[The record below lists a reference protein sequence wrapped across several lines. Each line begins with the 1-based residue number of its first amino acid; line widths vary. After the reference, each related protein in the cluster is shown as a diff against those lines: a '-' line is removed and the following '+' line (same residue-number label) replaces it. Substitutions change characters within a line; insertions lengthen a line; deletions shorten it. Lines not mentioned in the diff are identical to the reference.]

1 MERNAR
7 DIAFYDT
14 LRRGMMTSTSSLAFP
29 SSTRSSVAVTVRRRG
44 RAACASRRRSLARE
58 ATGTGT
64 TGGSLDDQVV
74 ETSSSS
80 ASNAPSSSSFEPR
93 VDVRATVSALLIGS
107 AFFIVN
113 RRVAAAVEKRKARE
127 ELEEE
132 RRRLK
137 LERLRGG
144 ASMDDENDVEER
156 LERAYA
162 EEAEAREFG
171 NFLGG
176 VVRVRMPQ
184 PLGRPLTDVEA
195 EERKVSAASKR
206 LKELEEKA
214 KSGDGYE
221 TDLDDRPIPWWMT
234 SVSAVVVLLLTW
246 SSIGLGSVDRVANAP
261 PLTPEEI
268 ERFRR

>member
-1 MERNAR
+1 
-7 DIAFYDT
+7 
-14 LRRGMMTSTSSLAFP
+14 MMSTSSAFT
-29 SSTRSSVAVTVRRRG
+29 SSTRSTVAVTAHRRG
-44 RAACASRRRSLARE
+44 RPARGSRRRSLARE
-58 ATGTGT
+58 AMGTGT
-64 TGGSLDDQVV
+64 SEGSLDEQVV

-80 ASNAPSSSSFEPR
+80 NASNASSSSSSSSSFEPR
-93 VDVRATVSALLIGS
+93 VDVRATVSAILIGS

>member
-1 MERNAR
+1 M
-7 DIAFYDT
+7 
-14 LRRGMMTSTSSLAFP
+14 
-29 SSTRSSVAVTVRRRG
+29 
-44 RAACASRRRSLARE
+44 
-58 ATGTGT
+58 GTGT
-64 TGGSLDDQVV
+64 SEGSLDEQVV

-80 ASNAPSSSSFEPR
+80 NASNASSSSSSSSSFEPR
-93 VDVRATVSALLIGS
+93 VDVRATVSAILIGS

>member
-1 MERNAR
+1 M
-7 DIAFYDT
+7 
-14 LRRGMMTSTSSLAFP
+14 STSLAFT
-29 SSTRSSVAVTVRRRG
+29 SSTRSSVAVTARRRG
-44 RAACASRRRSLARE
+44 RPARGSRCPSLARE
-58 ATGTGT
+58 AMGTGT
-64 TGGSLDDQVV
+64 SEGSLDDQVV

-80 ASNAPSSSSFEPR
+80 TASSSSSSSSFEPR
-93 VDVRATVSALLIGS
+93 VDVRATVSAILIGS

-221 TDLDDRPIPWWMT
+221 TDLDDRPTPWWMT

>member
-1 MERNAR
+1 M
-7 DIAFYDT
+7 
-14 LRRGMMTSTSSLAFP
+14 
-29 SSTRSSVAVTVRRRG
+29 
-44 RAACASRRRSLARE
+44 
-58 ATGTGT
+58 GTGT
-64 TGGSLDDQVV
+64 SEGSLDEQVV

-80 ASNAPSSSSFEPR
+80 NASNASSSSSSSSSFEPR
-93 VDVRATVSALLIGS
+93 VDVRATVSAILIGS

-132 RRRLK
+132 RRQLK

-162 EEAEAREFG
+162 EEAAAREFG

>member
-1 MERNAR
+1 M
-7 DIAFYDT
+7 
-14 LRRGMMTSTSSLAFP
+14 STSSAFT
-29 SSTRSSVAVTVRRRG
+29 SSTRSTVAVTARRRG
-44 RAACASRRRSLARE
+44 RPARGSRRRSLARE
-58 ATGTGT
+58 AMGTGT
-64 TGGSLDDQVV
+64 SEGSLDDQVV

-80 ASNAPSSSSFEPR
+80 NASNASSSSSSSSSFEPR
-93 VDVRATVSALLIGS
+93 VDVRATVSAILIGS

>member
-1 MERNAR
+1 
-7 DIAFYDT
+7 
-14 LRRGMMTSTSSLAFP
+14 MMSTSSAFT
-29 SSTRSSVAVTVRRRG
+29 SSTRSTVAVTARRRG
-44 RAACASRRRSLARE
+44 RPARGSRRRSLARE
-58 ATGTGT
+58 AMGTGT
-64 TGGSLDDQVV
+64 SEGSLDDQVV

-80 ASNAPSSSSFEPR
+80 NASNASSSSSSSSSFEPR
-93 VDVRATVSALLIGS
+93 VDVRATVSAILIGS

>member
-1 MERNAR
+1 
-7 DIAFYDT
+7 
-14 LRRGMMTSTSSLAFP
+14 MMSTSSTFT
-29 SSTRSSVAVTVRRRG
+29 SSTRASVAVTARRRG
-44 RAACASRRRSLARE
+44 RPARGSRRRSLARE
-58 ATGTGT
+58 AMGTGT
-64 TGGSLDDQVV
+64 SEGSLDDQVV

-80 ASNAPSSSSFEPR
+80 NASNVSSSSSSSSSFEPR
-93 VDVRATVSALLIGS
+93 VDVRATVSAILIGS

>member
-1 MERNAR
+1 VERNAR

-58 ATGTGT
+58 ATGTET

>member
-1 MERNAR
+1 M
-7 DIAFYDT
+7 
-14 LRRGMMTSTSSLAFP
+14 
-29 SSTRSSVAVTVRRRG
+29 
-44 RAACASRRRSLARE
+44 
-58 ATGTGT
+58 GTGT
-64 TGGSLDDQVV
+64 SEGSLDEQVV

-80 ASNAPSSSSFEPR
+80 NASNASSSSSSSSSFEPR
-93 VDVRATVSALLIGS
+93 VDVRATVSAILIGS

-132 RRRLK
+132 RRQLK

>member
-1 MERNAR
+1 
-7 DIAFYDT
+7 
-14 LRRGMMTSTSSLAFP
+14 MMSTSSAFT
-29 SSTRSSVAVTVRRRG
+29 SSTRSTVAVTARRRG
-44 RAACASRRRSLARE
+44 RPARGSRRRSLARE
-58 ATGTGT
+58 AMGTGT
-64 TGGSLDDQVV
+64 SEGSLDEQVV

-80 ASNAPSSSSFEPR
+80 NASNASSSSSSSSSFEPR
-93 VDVRATVSALLIGS
+93 VDVRATVSAILIGS